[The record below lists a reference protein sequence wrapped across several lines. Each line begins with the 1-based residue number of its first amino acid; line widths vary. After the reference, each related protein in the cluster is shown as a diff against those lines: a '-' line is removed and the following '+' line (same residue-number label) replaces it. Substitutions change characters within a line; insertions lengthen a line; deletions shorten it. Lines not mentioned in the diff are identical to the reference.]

1 MKKIGFL
8 TFGHSGGSSSSPV
21 PTGADAVRQMV
32 DLAVAAEESGFDG
45 AWLRVH
51 HFGNSISTPFPLMAA
66 MAAKTTT
73 LEVGTGV
80 IDMRYENPLYMAEQA
95 GAVDAISS
103 GRLQLGVS
111 RGSPEPA
118 RDGQHQFGYDLE
130 PGNSWANETRERTAL
145 FRKAISGAGIAHPVP
160 GGHHHNGQDELLPIN
175 PISPGLENR
184 IWWGAATIG
193 SGLWTA
199 SVGMNLLSSTL
210 LLEDD
215 GRPFHV
221 LQADQLRQYKEAYAA
236 SGHTTGGMTAVT
248 RSAFP
253 ITTDKDDLYFG
264 RRERGDSVGYLDG
277 SVARSGPTYSGSP
290 EEVAQQFMDDEAI
303 SEADYVLFA
312 LPNQLGVDY
321 NAHVMT
327 EIANIARE
335 IGWKAG

>member
-1 MKKIGFL
+1 
-8 TFGHSGGSSSSPV
+8 
-21 PTGADAVRQMV
+21 
-32 DLAVAAEESGFDG
+32 
-45 AWLRVH
+45 
-51 HFGNSISTPFPLMAA
+51 
-66 MAAKTTT
+66 
-73 LEVGTGV
+73 
-80 IDMRYENPLYMAEQA
+80 MRYENPLYMAEQA
-95 GAVDAISS
+95 GAVDPISS

-145 FRKAISGAGIAHPVP
+145 FRKAISGAGIAHPGD
-160 GGHHHNGQDELLPIN
+160 GGHYHQDGLLPIN

-199 SVGMNLLSSTL
+199 SVGMDLLSSTL

-221 LQADQLRQYKEAYAA
+221 LQADQLRQYKAAYAA

-253 ITTDKDDLYFG
+253 ITTDKDELYFG
-264 RRERGDSVGYLDG
+264 RRERGDSVGFLDG
-277 SVARSGPTYSGSP
+277 SVAAPDPPTPAPGGRGATVHGRRGRDRSR
-290 EEVAQQFMDDEAI
+290 
-303 SEADYVLFA
+303 LR
-312 LPNQLGVDY
+312 
-321 NAHVMT
+321 
-327 EIANIARE
+327 ARRPAE
-335 IGWKAG
+335 PARRGLQRPCHDRNREHRPGNRMEGRIRQSHRSFRCIIDS